1 MNLSYSNESGPM
13 TYRADIDGL
22 RALAV
27 LAVISFHLNF
37 GLPGGFIGVDIFFVI
52 SGYLITGITVAGIR
66 SRSFSALEFYARR
79 ARRILPGLISTL
91 IASSI
96 AAGTILYPPQLIAFA
111 KSAIAAVLF
120 SANIHF
126 LAVSGYSAPAAEAIP
141 LLHLWSLGIE
151 EQFYI
156 LFPAIALLCA
166 RGSRKLYPVVL
177 IALCA
182 ASLVASQ
189 LMLGKDPALAFYL
202 LPFRGYE
209 LLMGCLLALPAARS
223 RFKSGPGSQAAALA
237 GAALVIGPVLFFGPA
252 TAYPGLPAA
261 IPALGTALIIK
272 AGEARSTMISKLL
285 SARLLVGIGKIS
297 YSLYLVHWPV
307 IVFGLRIFPTTSP
320 TLFGPCALAVLFL
333 LALLNYRFVE
343 QPFRQ
348 SAWLRS
354 PARTLSVSAATIVC
368 LCGLSAWT
376 VREDGFAS
384 EMDKKINRVLAF
396 LAYDHDRLYRDRE
409 CYLSPDQDFSPTS
422 MAGCLPQ
429 GSGPSAILWGD
440 SHAVHLY
447 PGLRPALER
456 KGISLGVLTASACPP
471 IIGYQ
476 TPVRP
481 KCTAFNEHALQAIL
495 SLRPSIV
502 ILSARWPTDE
512 TSLSL
517 LDSTVA
523 TLAKAGPKV
532 VLLGESPLYK
542 VDVPLIIAKRLHEGD
557 ASLTAKGEADLELG
571 FLRWSDRTLLGRFG
585 NREEVRYISVMQALC
600 PHENCPLTDADGTP
614 VHFDTA
620 HLTKEGSVLF
630 TEVLTPLILR

>member
-126 LAVSGYSAPAAEAIP
+126 LAVSGYFAPAAEAIP

-297 YSLYLVHWPV
+297 YSLYLVH
-307 IVFGLRIFPTTSP
+307 
-320 TLFGPCALAVLFL
+320 CA
-333 LALLNYRFVE
+333 
-343 QPFRQ
+343 
-348 SAWLRS
+348 
-354 PARTLSVSAATIVC
+354 
-368 LCGLSAWT
+368 G
-376 VREDGFAS
+376 
-384 EMDKKINRVLAF
+384 
-396 LAYDHDRLYRDRE
+396 DRLW
-409 CYLSPDQDFSPTS
+409 SSNFPDYVTD
-422 MAGCLPQ
+422 
-429 GSGPSAILWGD
+429 
-440 SHAVHLY
+440 
-447 PGLRPALER
+447 
-456 KGISLGVLTASACPP
+456 
-471 IIGYQ
+471 
-476 TPVRP
+476 PVRP
-481 KCTAFNEHALQAIL
+481 LRSRGLIPPGAAQL
-495 SLRPSIV
+495 SLRRTAVSPERMAAVSGADAFSLRGDDRLPLRV
-502 ILSARWPTDE
+502 IRMDCPGRRVCLGNGQENQPSAR
-512 TSLSL
+512 LS
-517 LDSTVA
+517 
-523 TLAKAGPKV
+523 
-532 VLLGESPLYK
+532 
-542 VDVPLIIAKRLHEGD
+542 RLR
-557 ASLTAKGEADLELG
+557 S
-571 FLRWSDRTLLGRFG
+571 
-585 NREEVRYISVMQALC
+585 
-600 PHENCPLTDADGTP
+600 
-614 VHFDTA
+614 
-620 HLTKEGSVLF
+620 
-630 TEVLTPLILR
+630 